1 MDAALEGAARLSR
14 GVVRGLRLRPAG
26 REAYV
31 FCIGC
36 ERCTN
41 VAGLDPGG
49 WYALRLGRGR
59 AGRVCETAP
68 VGVLCEDAEDGG
80 AQWLDFG
87 GQDVALDATVFVKR
101 KGGGDQV
108 EGLDEKVA
116 EFGLVSLG
124 GDLSGG
130 AGTTVLYRAS
140 LDVTQFLNWNV
151 RSGVLEGVG
160 GDSQAVIIPLTA
172 VKAHRGEGGGGSGA
186 AGQREEDKREPALL
200 EITLKVVPGTAAALG
215 YEPSATAGS
224 RRASPSS
231 SHPGTP
237 TKGSAG
243 VSPTAVAAAVQAQR
257 RAQVQAQAQANSLPG
272 SSGRGHRR
280 GFSFGE
286 VPPQAGRPVSSGA
299 ASPFAGL
306 LLGRSGIPTGTE
318 PLGRPPT
325 PRGGLRRS
333 PSNLGR
339 PQPPGSQNDGIRPTG
354 TASASKE
361 GEARYLEGLL
371 FDTKQKLAATE
382 RETERI
388 RALVRKT
395 EREIVVERSTAAR
408 LVASVQLYQQDL
420 ETHKE
425 GRWARLK
432 QRMRRRSKP

>member
-1 MDAALEGAARLSR
+1 
-14 GVVRGLRLRPAG
+14 
-26 REAYV
+26 
-31 FCIGC
+31 
-36 ERCTN
+36 
-41 VAGLDPGG
+41 
-49 WYALRLGRGR
+49 
-59 AGRVCETAP
+59 
-68 VGVLCEDAEDGG
+68 
-80 AQWLDFG
+80 
-87 GQDVALDATVFVKR
+87 
-101 KGGGDQV
+101 
-108 EGLDEKVA
+108 
-116 EFGLVSLG
+116 
-124 GDLSGG
+124 
-130 AGTTVLYRAS
+130 
-140 LDVTQFLNWNV
+140 
-151 RSGVLEGVG
+151 
-160 GDSQAVIIPLTA
+160 
-172 VKAHRGEGGGGSGA
+172 
-186 AGQREEDKREPALL
+186 
-200 EITLKVVPGTAAALG
+200 
-215 YEPSATAGS
+215 
-224 RRASPSS
+224 
-231 SHPGTP
+231 
-237 TKGSAG
+237 
-243 VSPTAVAAAVQAQR
+243 
-257 RAQVQAQAQANSLPG
+257 
-272 SSGRGHRR
+272 
-280 GFSFGE
+280 